1 MKIQT
6 ILLGILFTLL
16 ISSPVGAQVYKWV
29 DENGVTR
36 YSNSPPPE
44 GVENY
49 ETESEIEYDE
59 DADRARTQ
67 DDKQA
72 VEAYSEQKA
81 RGEDQEQK
89 AEEAKAQEA
98 EAEKV
103 EAIKSEQEK
112 VEEELAE
119 KTRRIRGRAR
129 RDLKNLRY
137 YEGQL
142 AQLPDTPE
150 NAEKRAELEAQKQA
164 AIERLMQHKRYFQ
177 GGGRQ
182 LAQEWEDL
190 EKELKEYQ

>member
-6 ILLGILFTLL
+6 ILLGLLIILL
-16 ISSPVGAQVYKWV
+16 ISSPGGAQVYKWV

-36 YSNSPPPE
+36 YSDSPPPE
-44 GVENY
+44 GVESY
-49 ETESEIEYDE
+49 ETESEIAYDE
-59 DADRARTQ
+59 EADKARAQ
-67 DDKQA
+67 DDRQA
-72 VEAYSEQKA
+72 AEEARQMRANEEEQKK
-81 RGEDQEQK
+81 Q

-103 EAIKSEQEK
+103 EAIKAEQQK
-112 VEEELAE
+112 VEEELAT
-119 KTRRIRGRAR
+119 KTRHIRGRAR

-137 YEGQL
+137 YESQL
-142 AQLPDTPE
+142 ASTPDTPE

-177 GGGRQ
+177 AGGRQ

-190 EKELKEYQ
+190 EKELQNYQ